1 MRRTLLNTMLFL
13 SEKDVRKCISMKDSL
28 EASRVALVSLATGE
42 ARVPT
47 RVGVQYTAPSRPSDK
62 ATDTADWSL
71 FKPAALDNADDN
83 TSTKL
88 MGMKVISIRG
98 KNPAAGLPTT
108 PATILTLNAETGYV
122 DAVVAATYLTAVRT
136 AAASALATALVRPD
150 LKHLV
155 VFGAGLQ
162 AECHI
167 HAIATAIG
175 RPIPLTTIVNRSRD
189 RAEQLKAKLPAEWT
203 TECKVVLLDADDPL
217 EIAEILSTADCICT
231 TTNANTPIFE
241 GSSMLAPGCHINGIG
256 SYTPD
261 MQEVPARVVDRCHVL
276 IDTPEARDV
285 GDLKNIAA
293 QHPVTLLGD
302 ALQDPE
308 HWLAHYR
315 EGASMFDCS
324 FYKGVGT
331 AISDIVTADMVVKRA
346 RELGVGTNID
356 MTEEDE

>member
-28 EASRVALVSLATGE
+28 EASRVALISLANGE

-47 RVGVQYTAPSRPSDK
+47 RIGLEYKAPDK
-62 ATDTADWSL
+62 ASTDTEDWSL
-71 FKPAALDNADDN
+71 FKPAALDNPDSN
-83 TSTKL
+83 KSTKL
-88 MGMKVISIRG
+88 MGMKVVSLRD
-98 KNPAAGLPTT
+98 KNPKAGLPTAV
-108 PATILTLNAETGYV
+108 ATVMTFDAKTGFC
-122 DAVVAATYLTAVRT
+122 DAVVASTYLTAVRT
-136 AAASALATALVRPD
+136 AAGSALATALARPD

-175 RPIPLTTIVNRSRD
+175 RPIPLVTIINRSQD
-189 RAEQLKAKLPAEWT
+189 RAEQLKAKLPSEWT
-203 TECKVVLLDADDPL
+203 TECKVVLLHNENDDPL
-217 EIAEILSTADCICT
+217 EIAETLSTADCICT
-231 TTNANTPIFE
+231 TTNTNTPIFE

-261 MQEVPARVVDRCHVL
+261 MQEVPARVVDRCRVL
-276 IDTPEARDV
+276 IDTPEARTV
-285 GDLKNIAA
+285 GDLKNMAA

-315 EGASMFDCS
+315 EGAAMFDCS
-324 FYKGVGT
+324 FYKAVGT
-331 AISDIVTADMVVKRA
+331 AIQDIVTADMVVKRA
-346 RELGVGTNID
+346 RELGVGTDID
-356 MTEEDE
+356 MTGEDE